1 MANKTILQFKK
12 FRRTCKICKESIELL
27 AQNCQSPANELT
39 GYTKLKNELEGYLK
53 LFEYK
58 NKKMV
63 FWEN

>member
-12 FRRTCKICKESIELL
+12 FRRTCKICKESI